1 MLEIN
6 GKQYELKFNTGR
18 IKLVEKAL
26 GGESVTHAMLT
37 NDGMMSLTSIEA
49 MFSYGLK
56 EAGSDTF
63 CKPKEAAELCEAYMQ
78 EKGYV
83 AAVQALQSQMKEDM
97 GFLFRRA

>member
-83 AAVQALQSQMKEDM
+83 AALQVQMKEDM